1 MDVVVWL
8 TEATWP
14 ACVAGVRR
22 LVPDDARLT
31 LLYVASADLLGVAGG
46 AAAGLLGRGRRPSQP
61 GGSGALDD
69 LARRSAHELLA
80 EAGALLGRE
89 ARQELRAGR
98 VERVVVDV
106 AAGADLL
113 VLARDGDGARL
124 GPRSLEPPTRFV
136 VDHAP
141 CDVLLVAPD
150 GSPTPSGRPEDGPR
164 TPSGRP
170 EDGPPAPP

>member
-14 ACVAGVRR
+14 GCVAGVRR

-31 LLYVASADLLGVAGG
+31 LLYVESEDLLGVAGG
-46 AAAGLLGRGRRPSQP
+46 AAAGLLGRGRRPP
-61 GGSGALDD
+61 GRGVPGALDD
-69 LARRSAHELLA
+69 LARRSGDQLLA
-80 EAGALLGRE
+80 EAAALLGRE
-89 ARQELRAGR
+89 ARRDLRRGR
-98 VERVVVDV
+98 VERVVVDAV
-106 AAGADLL
+106 AGADLL
-113 VLARDGDGARL
+113 VLARDDGARL

-150 GSPTPSGRPEDGPR
+150 G
-164 TPSGRP
+164 
-170 EDGPPAPP
+170 PAAQP